1 MVIWKIAKP
10 TLRKKYI
17 QLLKIVAINNLRIAI
32 RKRMLQDR
40 RKRMLIEANKR
51 VLIEDN
57 ENKISVELKA
67 KHNTDLKEND
77 IDGINNTTDLIENTN
92 ELDSVY
98 SEQDETLL
106 IFDEMMND
114 EILDNEIYYICEE
127 PLIELEHI
135 YNSEVKIYIM
145 DQVNK

>member
-1 MVIWKIAKP
+1 MLNIIYILYMVNIQIWKIAKP

-17 QLLKIVAINNLRIAI
+17 HLLKIAAINNQRIAI

-40 RKRMLIEANKR
+40 RKRMLIEANNR

-106 IFDEMMND
+106 IFHAGFAKWLDICLPPPATSVSFEM
-114 EILDNEIYYICEE
+114 
-127 PLIELEHI
+127 PL
-135 YNSEVKIYIM
+135 
-145 DQVNK
+145 

>member
-57 ENKISVELKA
+57 ENKIPVELKS

-77 IDGINNTTDLIENTN
+77 IDGINNTTDLIENAN

-98 SEQDETLL
+98 SEQDETSL
-106 IFDEMMND
+106 IIDETIDD
-114 EILDNEIYYICEE
+114 EIYHIYEE
-127 PLIELEHI
+127 PLVEIENI
-135 YNSEVKIYIM
+135 YNSEEKLYLM
-145 DQVNK
+145 EPANKYK